1 MNIVFWVLVLV
12 ALFGV
17 WMLLSYGFKA
27 IGRDILNAKKTIKD
41 NLVDEENEIKEEE
54 KETKE

>member
-1 MNIVFWVLVLV
+1 MNIVFWALVLV
-12 ALFGV
+12 ALFGI
-17 WMLLSYGFKA
+17 WMLLSYCFKA

-41 NLVDEENEIKEEE
+41 NLVDEEKETEEEE

>member
-1 MNIVFWVLVLV
+1 MNIVFWALVLI

-17 WMLLSYGFKA
+17 WMLLSYSFKA

-41 NLVDEENEIKEEE
+41 NLVDEEEEKNEE